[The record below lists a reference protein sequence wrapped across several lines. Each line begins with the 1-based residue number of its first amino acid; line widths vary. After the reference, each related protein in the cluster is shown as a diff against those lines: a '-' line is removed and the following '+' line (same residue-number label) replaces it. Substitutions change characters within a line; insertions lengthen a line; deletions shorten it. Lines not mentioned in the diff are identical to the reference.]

1 MSAPINILSPYD
13 PARFAAL
20 GVEFLVYVRPVE
32 DQGRAAYGIYGADGT
47 QLAVMAS
54 RDIAFA
60 ASIQQ
65 DMKALSVH

>member
-1 MSAPINILSPYD
+1 MSILSPYD

-20 GVEFLVYVRPVE
+20 GLDFMVYVRPIE
-32 DQGRAAYGIYGADGT
+32 DRGRAAYGIYMADGT
-47 QLAVMAS
+47 QLAVMDS
-54 RDIAFA
+54 RDLAFA